1 MGLTFGMVLID
12 FDISLDITSVLVL
25 VIAIFERVSDG
36 FSQRPLAPDVWLEVV
51 LSSGWDLFS
60 EL

>member
-1 MGLTFGMVLID
+1 MGLPFGVVLID
-12 FDISLDITSVLVL
+12 FDISLNIASVLVL
-25 VIAIFERVSDG
+25 VIATFERVGDS
-36 FSQRPLAPDVWLEVV
+36 FSQRPLASDMRLKVV

>member
-1 MGLTFGMVLID
+1 MGLPFGVVLID
-12 FDISLDITSVLVL
+12 FDISLDIASVLVL
-25 VIAIFERVSDG
+25 VIAIFERVGYS
-36 FSQRPLAPDVWLEVV
+36 FSQRPLASDMRLKIV